1 MIRHMI
7 LTIGVCFLIASGFSA
22 QAQRYPNKAYDDLPR
37 NAMSGLYRVT
47 ERTPVYRSRVSGE
60 RAFFY
65 LPKNSRVEILGKFEG
80 WGVFSVYLAE
90 RFKTLLTEAAPD
102 EKTQYGWVR
111 LERLR
116 PVDNPKNQCPDVPPA
131 SSADDY
137 FDCAG
142 EYDTV
147 SATDVIVFLQGY
159 RYVGN
164 TFRSLGPSRLNDCI
178 KTCRDEPKC
187 VGFFYSASQAKC
199 ELKDSGEVD
208 LGFTSMKDPP
218 FPNFSGMKLV
228 D

>member
-1 MIRHMI
+1 MIGYMSLR
-7 LTIGVCFLIASGFSA
+7 IGLCLLIASGFSA
-22 QAQRYPNKAYDDLPR
+22 AAQKYPNTADDDLPR
-37 NAMSGLYRVT
+37 NTIGGEYRVM

-80 WGVFSVYLAE
+80 WGVFSVYTPE
-90 RFKTLLTEAAPD
+90 RFKTLLTEAVPD

-111 LERLR
+111 LEQLR
-116 PVDNPKNQCPDVPPA
+116 RTDSPKKPCPDVPPA
-131 SSADDY
+131 SSIDDY

-147 SATDVIVFLQGY
+147 SATNVVVFLWGY

-164 TFRSLGPSRLNDCI
+164 TYRSLGQSRLNQCI

-187 VGFFYSASQAKC
+187 VGFFYSASQASC
-199 ELKDSGEVD
+199 ELKDAGEVD
-208 LGFTSMKDPP
+208 LNFTTAKDPP